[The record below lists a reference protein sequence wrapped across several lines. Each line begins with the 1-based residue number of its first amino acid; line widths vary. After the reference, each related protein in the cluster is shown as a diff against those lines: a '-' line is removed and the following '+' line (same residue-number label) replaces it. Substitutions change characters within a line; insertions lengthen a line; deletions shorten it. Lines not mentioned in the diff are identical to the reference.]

1 MAPREKRFIVA
12 KSPIT
17 DEYFAGWMA
26 NVGDGIWE
34 VVGKKYNVTDSVLAI
49 LKEEKKSWLKKSK
62 QNP

>member
-1 MAPREKRFIVA
+1 MAPKEKRFLVA

-17 DEYFAGWMA
+17 EEYFARWMT
-26 NVGDGIWE
+26 NEGNGIWH
-34 VVGKKYNVTDSVLAI
+34 VVGKKYNVTDSILAI